1 MAKEIETKEL
11 VESQETATPE
21 IVAEKPVVDNFDNI
35 VAKISKLKDV
45 EKYRGLRVKNVV
57 VNLDDEDYDRIT
69 LVVNQNVRGNVREG
83 DTYTIGET
91 SNVYISS
98 FALAAVLK
106 QDENT
111 AMLGNYVVRN
121 PKVAENLLSGA
132 TISLLQQ
139 KVKAGEEYVNPFST
153 RTDAVPYVREW
164 DWFAN
169 YITGIKL
176 GVMGNKI
183 VDRLIDR
190 IVDEML

>member
-11 VESQETATPE
+11 VESQETAAPE
-21 IVAEKPVVDNFDNI
+21 IAAEKPVIDNFDAI
-35 VAKISKLKDV
+35 VAKISKLNGV
-45 EKYRGLRVKNVV
+45 EKYRGLRVKNVI

-83 DTYTIGET
+83 DTYTVGET
-91 SNVYISS
+91 ANVYISS

-132 TISLLQQ
+132 TINILQQ
-139 KVKAGEEYVNPFST
+139 QIKAGEEYVNPFST
-153 RTDAVPYVREW
+153 RTDTVPYVREW

-169 YITGIKL
+169 YLTGIKL